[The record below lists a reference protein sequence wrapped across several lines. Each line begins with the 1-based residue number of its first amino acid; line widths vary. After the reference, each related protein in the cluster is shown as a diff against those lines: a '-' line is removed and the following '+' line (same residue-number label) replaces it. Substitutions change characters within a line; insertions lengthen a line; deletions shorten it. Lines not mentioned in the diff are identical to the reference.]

1 MTRSAATVLLA
12 LLVGRA
18 AAAYPTDAFER
29 TQIRRLGWQHA
40 VDEGKARGRKLP
52 PGARWATDRIELKL
66 TSVPDL
72 RLDASTP
79 RDAKLEAGLRALVA
93 RVPFKS
99 YNVVILDITDP
110 AAPRFAA
117 VRENEPLLPGSVAK
131 VLIAAALYRELRQRF
146 PESTAAREALLRDT
160 RVTADDWA
168 LPNVHEVPVVD
179 RESVVYRPVRVGD
192 TFTLWEWLD
201 HMLSA
206 SSNAAASTVWR
217 EVTLM
222 SLLGAEYPPVS
233 RGPELWQRFDR
244 ATFSQAAFAAVDAP
258 LLEVGIDPATFELR
272 LFFTR
277 GAGKYVDGG
286 ATKVTPLALAQWLVA
301 VEQGRMVDA
310 YSSLEL
316 KRMLYLTRRRV
327 RYAQAPELTDA
338 AVFFKSG
345 SFYQCA
351 PEPGYECQAYA
362 GNVVNVLNA
371 LVEVEFPPPAA
382 KAVTAAPAG
391 GVGAPPSAAP
401 ATAVAASS
409 PSAPTPASQAPA
421 NPATPAASAPG
432 SAAPVVTAPAPM
444 PRPLTYIVAVTSNE
458 LRHDSNNDHGLLA
471 SYLQQLLQ
479 RR

>member
-1 MTRSAATVLLA
+1 VTRQAAALLLTLLA
-12 LLVGRA
+12 ART
-18 AAAYPTDAFER
+18 AAAYPTDGFER
-29 TQIRRLGWQHA
+29 TQIRRLSWQHA

-52 PGARWATDRIELKL
+52 PGARWASDRIELKL
-66 TSVPDL
+66 TGVPDL

-79 RDAKLEAGLRALVA
+79 RDAKLEAGLRALVS

-110 AAPRFAA
+110 AAPRYAA
-117 VRENEPLLPGSVAK
+117 VRENEALLPGSVAK
-131 VLIAAALYRELRQRF
+131 LLIAAALYRELRQRF
-146 PESTAAREALLRDT
+146 PDSTAAREAFLRDT

-168 LPNVHEVPVVD
+168 LPNVHEVPIVD
-179 RESVVYRPVRVGD
+179 GESVVYRPVRAGD

-206 SSNAAASTVWR
+206 SSNAAASMVWR

-222 SLLGAEYPPVS
+222 SLLGSEYPPAS

-258 LLEVGIDPATFELR
+258 LLDVGIDPATFELR
-272 LFFTR
+272 LFFTK
-277 GAGKYVDGG
+277 GAGKYVDSG

-351 PEPGYECQAYA
+351 PEAGYECQAYA

-371 LVEVEFPPPAA
+371 LVEVEFPPPTAPPA
-382 KAVTAAPAG
+382 TTAATPAPAAA
-391 GVGAPPSAAP
+391 VGTSSTAAP
-401 ATAVAASS
+401 ATAVAAPSPDVVTPS
-409 PSAPTPASQAPA
+409 PSPPG
-421 NPATPAASAPG
+421 PAATG
-432 SAAPVVTAPAPM
+432 RAAPSATLPAPK
-444 PRPLTYIVAVTSNE
+444 PRALTYIVAVTSNE

-471 SYLQQLLQ
+471 SYVQQLLQ
-479 RR
+479 HR

>member
-1 MTRSAATVLLA
+1 M
-12 LLVGRA
+12 
-18 AAAYPTDAFER
+18 
-29 TQIRRLGWQHA
+29 
-40 VDEGKARGRKLP
+40 
-52 PGARWATDRIELKL
+52 
-66 TSVPDL
+66 PDL

-79 RDAKLEAGLRALVA
+79 RDAKLEAGLRALVS

-117 VRENEPLLPGSVAK
+117 VRENEALLPGSVAK
-131 VLIAAALYRELRQRF
+131 LLIAAALYRELRQRF
-146 PESTAAREALLRDT
+146 PDSTAAREAFLRAT

-168 LPNVHEVPVVD
+168 LPNVHEVPIVD
-179 RESVVYRPVRVGD
+179 GDNVVYRPVRVGD

-206 SSNAAASTVWR
+206 SSNAAASMMWR

-222 SLLGAEYPPVS
+222 SLLGSEYPPAS
-233 RGPELWQRFDR
+233 RGAELWQRFDC

-258 LLEVGIDPATFELR
+258 LLDVGIDPATFELR
-272 LFFTR
+272 LFFTK
-277 GAGKYVDGG
+277 GAGKYVDSG

-351 PEPGYECQAYA
+351 PEAGYECQAYA

-371 LVEVEFPPPAA
+371 LVEVELPSPPAP
-382 KAVTAAPAG
+382 VMTA
-391 GVGAPPSAAP
+391 
-401 ATAVAASS
+401 
-409 PSAPTPASQAPA
+409 APTPAPAAGVGTTGGVAPLPA
-421 NPATPAASAPG
+421 APTASVAIPSAGASAPTVVTPSPATPVAPPPSAVAPPASP
-432 SAAPVVTAPAPM
+432 PTPK

-458 LRHDSNNDHGLLA
+458 LRHDSNNNHGLLA
-471 SYLQQLLQ
+471 SYVQQLLQ
-479 RR
+479 HR

>member
-1 MTRSAATVLLA
+1 VTRRVAALVVT
-12 LLVGRA
+12 LLVGRTG
-18 AAAYPTDAFER
+18 AAYPTDAFER

-40 VDEGKARGRKLP
+40 VDEGKARGRSLP

-66 TSVPDL
+66 TGVPDL
-72 RLDASTP
+72 RLDARTP
-79 RDAKLEAGLRALVA
+79 RDAKLEAGLRALVS
-93 RVPFKS
+93 RSPFKS

-110 AAPRFAA
+110 TAPRFAA
-117 VRENEPLLPGSVAK
+117 VRENEALLPGSVAK
-131 VLIAAALYRELRQRF
+131 LLIAAALYRELRQRF
-146 PESTAAREALLRDT
+146 PDNTAAREAFLRDQ

-168 LPNVHEVPVVD
+168 LPNVHEVPIVD
-179 RESVVYRPVRVGD
+179 GESVIYRPVRAGD

-206 SSNAAASTVWR
+206 SSNAAASMVWR

-222 SLLGAEYPPVS
+222 SLLGAEYPPAS
-233 RGPELWQRFDR
+233 RGPELWQRFDK
-244 ATFSQAAFAAVDAP
+244 ATFSQAAFAAVDSP
-258 LLEVGIDPATFELR
+258 LLETGIDPATFELR
-272 LFFTR
+272 LFFTK
-277 GAGKYVDGG
+277 GAGKYVDSG

-327 RYAQAPELTDA
+327 RYAQAPELTEA

-351 PEPGYECQAYA
+351 PEPGFECQAYA

-371 LVEVEFPPPAA
+371 LVEVEFPPLAEVAPTAMADKATPGTPAA
-382 KAVTAAPAG
+382 VPATPAPATAAT
-391 GVGAPPSAAP
+391 APPPPAAVPATPAP
-401 ATAVAASS
+401 ATAVA
-409 PSAPTPASQAPA
+409 
-421 NPATPAASAPG
+421 
-432 SAAPVVTAPAPM
+432 TAPPPPAGATSPPR
-444 PRPLTYIVAVTSNE
+444 PRPLNYIVAVTSNE
-458 LRHDSNNDHGLLA
+458 LRHDSNYDHALLA